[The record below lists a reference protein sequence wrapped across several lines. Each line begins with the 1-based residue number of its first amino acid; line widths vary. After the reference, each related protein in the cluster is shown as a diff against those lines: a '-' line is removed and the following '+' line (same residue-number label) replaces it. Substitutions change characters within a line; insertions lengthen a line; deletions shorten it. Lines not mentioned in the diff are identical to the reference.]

1 MQKETL
7 NIINDFARI
16 MDVVENM
23 NIPDLAANISE
34 VKRMIANVDEEGLKA
49 KLEGIKQK
57 ENHA

>member
-34 VKRMIANVDEEGLKA
+34 VKRKIANVDEEGLKA
-49 KLEGIKQK
+49 KLEELKQK

>member
-49 KLEGIKQK
+49 KLEELKQK